1 MPRPLKLLNQ
11 YNYRAGIP
19 DRYQT
24 KSGDVP
30 PSSGIPVVTIDE
42 GQVGPKYMR
51 ATAVQAPQENS
62 LIT

>member
-42 GQVGPKYMR
+42 G
-51 ATAVQAPQENS
+51 
-62 LIT
+62 